1 MAVKKQAWQPCIFW
15 VYLCFSLKG
24 CIFFFQENRDLKLE
38 KNKNKNLAF
47 ISFLSK
53 QLKLIKDEVKTWEV
67 KYFFLV
73 FQQIQLGH
81 EV

>member
-1 MAVKKQAWQPCIFW
+1 MATMYILGIPVLLFERM
-15 VYLCFSLKG
+15 Y
-24 CIFFFQENRDLKLE
+24 FFFQENRDLKLE